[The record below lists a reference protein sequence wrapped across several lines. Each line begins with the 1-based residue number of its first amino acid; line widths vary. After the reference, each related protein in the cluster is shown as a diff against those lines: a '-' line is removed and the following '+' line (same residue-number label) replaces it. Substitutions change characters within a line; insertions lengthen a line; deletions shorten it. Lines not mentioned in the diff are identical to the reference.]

1 MPDMS
6 TQHSISKVRWRFW
19 LQVVVVLCVLYV
31 LCYFPLMDKT
41 RPTAFGAYKD
51 FQSSFRWAPPMPWK
65 DGSPSKFPDTTIWN
79 VIYEPM
85 DSLYFRIFP
94 RSGDEWEQLRAYG
107 YEIGKLRH

>member
-6 TQHSISKVRWRFW
+6 TQHSISRVRWRFW

-94 RSGDEWEQLRAYG
+94 RSGDE
-107 YEIGKLRH
+107 